1 MWGNRLGWGIS
12 AAIAIVVVGSLT
24 FLVRAASRISD
35 ATDFGRDAAGNSVAI
50 SVPAQQVVGG
60 TPQTCDAAQPYS
72 EALAL
77 YRREPTL
84 YDDIAGGTSRAT
96 DASKLPAVQRLIE
109 GTHCSSMTLFS
120 ADPAQVVRYGD
131 APDLE
136 ALRSLGRAAV
146 RVGLVHQQAKRN
158 PAAIK
163 CYEAAFALGSKLYD
177 ERLTYREMMIG
188 NELMGESGV
197 GLSRLAF
204 NMGDTSRSEA
214 AQKFEL
220 ARRAAFTSNA
230 LPIAT
235 KLISI
240 DPNIVAAHAGDMFYL
255 AEHAT
260 ERVWR
265 VEAIMG
271 LGRMRFFVGTDG
283 RIGDQRGAT
292 RALKRIADEK
302 DPVIRAAAKAALEL
316 TREQMRTL
324 G

>member
-12 AAIAIVVVGSLT
+12 VAIAIAVVGSLALFVRT
-24 FLVRAASRISD
+24 AGRIADATQFGRAAAS
-35 ATDFGRDAAGNSVAI
+35 NSVALP
-50 SVPAQQVVGG
+50 VPAQSVIGAAES
-60 TPQTCDAAQPYS
+60 CDAAQPYS
-72 EALAL
+72 EAIAL
-77 YRREPTL
+77 YRREPNV
-84 YDDIAGGTSRAT
+84 YDDVAAGTSKPT

-109 GTHCSSMTLFS
+109 GARCGQMTLF
-120 ADPAQVVRYGD
+120 AANPAQVVRYGE

-136 ALRSLGRAAV
+136 ALRMVGRAAV
-146 RVGLVHQQAKRN
+146 RLGLVHQQNKRN
-158 PAAIK
+158 ADAIK
-163 CYEAAFALGSKLYD
+163 CFEAAFALGAKLYD

-188 NELMGESGV
+188 NELMGEAGV

-204 NMGDTSRSEA
+204 AAGDTTRSEA
-214 AQKFEL
+214 AQTFEA
-220 ARRAAFTSNA
+220 ARRSAYASNA
-230 LPIAT
+230 LPVAT

-240 DPNIVAAHAGDMFYL
+240 DPNVVAAHAGDAFYL
-255 AEHAT
+255 AENAQ

-265 VEAIMG
+265 VEAILAM
-271 LGRMRFFVGTDG
+271 GRMRFFVGTNG

-292 RALKRIADEK
+292 RALRRIAEDK